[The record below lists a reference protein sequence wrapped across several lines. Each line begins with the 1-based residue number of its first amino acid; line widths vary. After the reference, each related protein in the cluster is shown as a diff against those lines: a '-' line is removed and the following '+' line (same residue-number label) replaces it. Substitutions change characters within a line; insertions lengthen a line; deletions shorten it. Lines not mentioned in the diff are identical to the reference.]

1 MEKSPYSHYIYTTMA
16 GQMLI
21 GQLLIEE
28 CDKGCKGFFKEKL
41 QKKIWIFVPGLL
53 AITLIAS
60 LCIVVSVL
68 HEKQKKHH
76 MDCMLKPNVNSDSPI
91 TCLHVEKYPLSN
103 EIYARICV
111 NNTVQIDIRRF
122 HNGLPSKEGISLSQM
137 QWQYLKKSADHIDE
151 SILNSQKHVK

>member
-1 MEKSPYSHYIYTTMA
+1 MA

-28 CDKGCKGFFKEKL
+28 CGNGCKGFFKEKL

-68 HEKQKKHH
+68 HEKQKKHN
-76 MDCMLKPNVNSDSPI
+76 MDCMLRPNLNSDSPI
-91 TCLHVEKYPLSN
+91 TCLHVDKYPLSN
-103 EIYARICV
+103 EIYARMCQQYCTDRYK
-111 NNTVQIDIRRF
+111 TV
-122 HNGLPSKEGISLSQM
+122 
-137 QWQYLKKSADHIDE
+137 
-151 SILNSQKHVK
+151 